1 MLTTENTEAHA
12 YFVVLIWTTVSV
24 GAALAANNPSDCDE
38 FAAEAAPTKLK
49 ASVFSVTSVANFF
62 SYQPTKPVKD
72 PTYLNAPNS
81 FVLLQRI
88 NRNMLD
94 HIFSN

>member
-49 ASVFSVTSVANFF
+49 ASVFSVTSVAKFYIV
-62 SYQPTKPVKD
+62 STHQ
-72 PTYLNAPNS
+72 AC
-81 FVLLQRI
+81 
-88 NRNMLD
+88 
-94 HIFSN
+94 